1 MTEAQRIQNLQVPVG
16 PIDVVLDT
24 DAYNE
29 IDDQLALAYLLRSEK
44 ATVKALY
51 AAPFFNERSTS
62 PADGMEK
69 SEAEIRKI
77 LTLAERDDLQSVVFS
92 GSRTYMP
99 DENTP
104 VDSPAA
110 RDLARRAA
118 EYTTAHPLYVVAI
131 GAITNIA
138 SALRMNPDIADR
150 IVMVWLGGHA
160 QHWPDTME
168 FNMKQDVAAARVVF
182 GCGAPLIQLPCMG
195 CVDAFAISGAELQH
209 WMLRKNQLCD
219 YLVKNTT
226 EAAEAYAKGRPWSR
240 VIWDV
245 TAVGWLM
252 NDGEKLMQVRILPA
266 PIPEYDHHYG
276 FDPRRHSMGYVWHI
290 NRDALFRDLLH
301 KLGAIDEK

>member
-29 IDDQLALAYLLRSEK
+29 IDDQFALAYLLRSEK

-118 EYTTAHPLYVVAI
+118 EYTTSVICGCNWRNYQYCIRAADESGHCRSNCDGVA
-131 GAITNIA
+131 GWPCA
-138 SALRMNPDIADR
+138 ALA
-150 IVMVWLGGHA
+150 G
-160 QHWPDTME
+160 
-168 FNMKQDVAAARVVF
+168 
-182 GCGAPLIQLPCMG
+182 
-195 CVDAFAISGAELQH
+195 
-209 WMLRKNQLCD
+209 
-219 YLVKNTT
+219 Y
-226 EAAEAYAKGRPWSR
+226 
-240 VIWDV
+240 
-245 TAVGWLM
+245 
-252 NDGEKLMQVRILPA
+252 DGI
-266 PIPEYDHHYG
+266 
-276 FDPRRHSMGYVWHI
+276 
-290 NRDALFRDLLH
+290 
-301 KLGAIDEK
+301 